1 MNMKTVKNN
10 VSGKFPTD
18 DASRWIENRA
28 AADKEFAKA
37 YKDGFEEFMVG
48 AMIASAREKAGLTQ
62 DALAK
67 RVGTT
72 RSAIC
77 RLERQPSNV
86 RLGTLHKLAQAL
98 DLHLQIKLA

>member
-1 MNMKTVKNN
+1 MKTVKHKI
-10 VSGKFPTD
+10 SRKFPAD
-18 DASRWIENRA
+18 DASRWIENRLA
-28 AADKEFAKA
+28 TDKEFAEA
-37 YKDGFEEFMVG
+37 YADGFEEFMVG

-62 DALAK
+62 EALAK
-67 RVGTT
+67 RAGTT

-77 RLERQPSNV
+77 RLERQPCNV